1 VIHAG
6 LYYGPDS
13 LKTRLCLAGKQLLYE
28 LCEAHDIP
36 HKRCGKWIVAQDA
49 EQHEALEKV
58 HAFAQ
63 GMGIPTR
70 WVSLEEARE
79 LEPGVKAREAVL
91 ESASTGI
98 VDSHSFMQYL
108 VGDFSE
114 AGGDVALNSD
124 VVRVEAVGSGGRD
137 GWRIWT
143 RGDNGEEESSVT
155 AETLINAAGLQ
166 AFTIQN
172 MILPASQHRQPY
184 YCKGSYYSYASS
196 TPKPK
201 RLIYPAPIP
210 GHGGLGTHLTIDMA
224 GQVRF
229 GPDVEWVDDP
239 TDYTPSGK
247 GLAQALDDIQTYLPG
262 LSREDV
268 HVDYCG
274 IRPKLSRQSAQ
285 LHGKN
290 FTDFVIERPEG
301 TTGFVNLV
309 GIESPGLTSSLAI
322 GEYVEALLYGDKQAP
337 V

>member
-1 VIHAG
+1 M
-6 LYYGPDS
+6 
-13 LKTRLCLAGKQLLYE
+13 
-28 LCEAHDIP
+28 
-36 HKRCGKWIVAQDA
+36 AQDA
-49 EQHEALEKV
+49 EQHEALDKV
-58 HAFAQ
+58 HKFAQ
-63 GMGIPTR
+63 DMGIPTR

-79 LEPGVKAREAVL
+79 LEPGVQAREAVL

-114 AGGDVALNSD
+114 AGGDVALNSK
-124 VVRVEAVGSGGRD
+124 VVRIESLGSDGRD

-143 RGDNGEEESSVT
+143 RSSSENGVEGEESSVT

-172 MILPASQHRQPY
+172 MILPESQHRQPY

-290 FTDFVIERPEG
+290 FTDFVIEKPEG
-301 TTGFVNLV
+301 RW
-309 GIESPGLTSSLAI
+309 GL
-322 GEYVEALLYGDKQAP
+322 
-337 V
+337 